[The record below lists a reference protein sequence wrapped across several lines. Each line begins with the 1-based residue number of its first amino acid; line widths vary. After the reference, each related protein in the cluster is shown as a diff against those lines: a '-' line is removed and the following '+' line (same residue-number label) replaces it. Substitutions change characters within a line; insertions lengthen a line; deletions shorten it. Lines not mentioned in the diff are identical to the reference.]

1 MTQTIITLLPFKK
14 TIEVLRDGKARLQD
28 NGTFFVICS
37 TEYDSNGNVLHDF
50 LDVIS
55 EATGHD
61 LRICRRKVRGLGL
74 YFSTHSAM

>member
-1 MTQTIITLLPFKK
+1 MTQTIITLLPFEK

-37 TEYDSNGNVLHDF
+37 TEYDANGNVLHDF

-55 EATGHD
+55 EATA
-61 LRICRRKVRGLGL
+61 LG
-74 YFSTHSAM
+74 YT